1 MISFLVIYGAPARQ
15 FYINRDAVDY
25 LNPAQAKH
33 GILLDLGDLQ
43 SGVAGENANI
53 SVALDN
59 SAGQCTRLF
68 AAPPVGAKAIAFS
81 VIAGVA
87 VSQFS
92 GVIQS
97 IELDAEKATLQVEA

>member
-1 MISFLVIYGAPARQ
+1 MISFLVVYGNPVRQ

-25 LNPAQAKH
+25 LTAAQAKH

-53 SVALDN
+53 SVTLDN
-59 SAGQCTRLF
+59 SAGQCTKLF
-68 AAPPVGAKAIAFS
+68 AAPPVGAKATAFS
-81 VIAGVA
+81 VISGAAVA
-87 VSQFS
+87 QFS